1 MAQVVLAT
9 LPQLVQI
16 PIPLNNKILKRA
28 FTLIELL
35 VVISIIGA
43 LTTLLMVNF
52 LAARERARDAL
63 RKGDFRNIQTALR
76 LYYNDNGKYPDSN
89 ASFQILGCGP
99 KTART
104 ACAWGAAWA
113 TSEGNTYMGVLPD
126 EPLDTPDYRYTYFPT
141 TGDYTLEACLENKS
155 DPKGVSGAAWCS
167 STYAYKVIP

>member
-1 MAQVVLAT
+1 M
-9 LPQLVQI
+9 
-16 PIPLNNKILKRA
+16 NNKILYLKSYNLNHA

-76 LYYNDNGKYPDSN
+76 LYYNDNGKYPDGN

-99 KTART
+99 KAART
-104 ACAWGAAWA
+104 ACAWGTAWT
-113 TSEGNTYMGVLPD
+113 TSEGNTYMAILPD
-126 EPLDTPDYRYTYFPT
+126 EPLGTPDYRYTYTPAT
-141 TGDYTLEACLENKS
+141 EDYTLEACLENKS
-155 DPKGVSGAAWCS
+155 DPKGITPAAWCS
-167 STYAYKVIP
+167 SDWEYQVIP